1 MRLLFG
7 IDSSGAYPPAIHLAA
22 NLAFPN
28 PEADLIHVV
37 ESVLPDGTFPN
48 LGAEHPLMQIHA
60 QKEEEGRAAL
70 DAAEEQLRSAGIPA
84 RKFLERGDVAR
95 DMIEHADKEKCDLI
109 VARTS
114 HKGYYG
120 SLFFG
125 SVAKGLLIGARQS
138 LLIAKGEDMSS
149 KKLRVVFATDHSPY
163 CDRCVDAL
171 AAMAPQ
177 GIEHLTVMTANQ
189 MNATLATSWLSG
201 WSDYGA
207 ASPTWVRETLQ
218 ERNQDV
224 VERLAPLNAHCDS
237 VIVDGHPNDAIRQ
250 VMEGRGAD
258 LLIVGAQGHGFL
270 DRLVVGSKSFHQV
283 ISEPYSVL
291 VLRPGA

>member
-1 MRLLFG
+1 MRMLFG
-7 IDSSGAYPPAIHLAA
+7 IDAFGAYPPALCLAA
-22 NLAFPN
+22 NLAIPN
-28 PEADLIHVV
+28 SEADLLHVV
-37 ESVLPDGTFPN
+37 ESVLPDGTFPD
-48 LGAEHPLMQIHA
+48 LGKDHPLSTIHQ
-60 QKEEEGRAAL
+60 QKAEEGQAAL
-70 DAAEEQLRSAGIPA
+70 DAAARQLDMWGISA
-84 RKFLERGDVAR
+84 RKFLDRGDVAR
-95 DMIEHADKEKCDLI
+95 EMIEHADRERCGLI
-109 VARTS
+109 VARTTL
-114 HKGYYG
+114 KGYYG

-138 LLIAKGEDMSS
+138 LLIAKGDQVER
-149 KKLRVVFATDHSPY
+149 KKLRVVLASDHSPY

-189 MNATLATSWLSG
+189 LNETLATAWLSG
-201 WSDYGA
+201 WSDFGA
-207 ASPTWVRETLQ
+207 SSPTWVRESLEQ
-218 ERNQDV
+218 RNQQV
-224 VERLAPLNAHCDS
+224 VERLAPLGAKCDS